1 MRMEQNNYNSLFTTL
16 RSVLE
21 QRGVGA
27 EKLAALTDVPKK
39 FIQSVQSG
47 ETDKLPSRPYVVGY
61 LKKIAA
67 ALGINADELIAE
79 YDGTSIQKKNGDRL
93 PVNRFTYQPGL
104 WPLFLGGVVFLVFS
118 AFLGYR
124 FNDIIGYPAFKTSL
138 PANSSLPTLEIS
150 GQLRP
155 RDTLSI
161 NGQTINSD
169 VNGGFSTTLSLNPG
183 SNTLVFTVQ
192 RFLGK
197 EAVVTEQVF
206 YQPPS
211 GQTTPAPTS
220 TPTSTAATSTGQ

>member
-1 MRMEQNNYNSLFTTL
+1 MEQNNYNSLFATL

-21 QRGVGA
+21 QRGVSA

-39 FIQSVQSG
+39 FIQSVQSS
-47 ETDKLPSRPYVVGY
+47 EIDKLPSRPYVVGY

-67 ALGINADELIAE
+67 ALGIDADELIAE
-79 YDGTSIQKKNGDRL
+79 YDGTSGRKNNSDRL

-104 WPLFLGGVVFLVFS
+104 WPLLFGGMVFLAFS

-124 FNDIIGYPAFKTSL
+124 FNDITGYPAFKVNL
-138 PANSSLPTLEIS
+138 PAKSSLPTLEIN

-169 VNGGFSTTLSLNPG
+169 VNGGINTTLSLNPG
-183 SNTLVFTVQ
+183 GNTLIFTVQ

-197 EAVVTEQVF
+197 EAAVTEQVF
-206 YQPPS
+206 YQPIPS
-211 GQTTPAPTS
+211 QTTPASTS
-220 TPTSTAATSTGQ
+220 TPTSTTATSTGQ

>member
-1 MRMEQNNYNSLFTTL
+1 MEQNTSNSLFATL

-21 QRGVGA
+21 QRGVSA

-39 FIQSVQSG
+39 FIQSVQNG

-67 ALGINADELIAE
+67 ALGIEADELIAE
-79 YDGTSIQKKNGDRL
+79 YDGTSNQKKNGDRL
-93 PVNRFTYQPGL
+93 PINRFTYQPGL
-104 WPLFLGGVVFLVFS
+104 WPLIFGGAIFLAFS

-124 FNDIIGYPAFKTSL
+124 FNDIIGFPAFKVSL
-138 PANSSLPTLEIS
+138 PAESSLPTLKIN
-150 GQLRP
+150 GHLRP
-155 RDTLSI
+155 RDILSI

-169 VNGGFSTTLSLNPG
+169 VNGGLSTTLSLNPG
-183 SNTLVFTVQ
+183 GNTLVFSVQ

-197 EAVVTEQVF
+197 EATVTEQVS

-211 GQTTPAPTS
+211 NQGASVSTS
-220 TPTSTAATSTGQ
+220 SPTSTASTSTGM